1 MSLCSSTSPALGG
14 GGAHTSRRRIGSA
27 TTALADDTPV
37 SPAEAEKIKA
47 ALEAMGCTGGKMEK
61 ESEGNAFSFEVDDAK
76 CKDGEYDVKL
86 ERISR

>member
-1 MSLCSSTSPALGG
+1 MKFIRMIALVAAGCIGSSTFAISGD
-14 GGAHTSRRRIGSA
+14 I
-27 TTALADDTPV
+27 PV

-86 ERISR
+86 DKDFKVIIMLRD

>member
-1 MSLCSSTSPALGG
+1 
-14 GGAHTSRRRIGSA
+14 
-27 TTALADDTPV
+27 
-37 SPAEAEKIKA
+37 
-47 ALEAMGCTGGKMEK
+47 MEK